1 MEDNNYYVVNCDILM
16 RNCFL
21 DSEVREGFILRFK
34 EIVKDEYK
42 PYISGVNVNNII
54 KLVPIDDVY

>member
-21 DSEVREGFILRFK
+21 DNEVREGFILRFK

-42 PYISGVNVNNII
+42 PYINGVNVNNII
-54 KLVPIDDVY
+54 KLVPINDVY